1 MTATAEPP
9 TITPAAQSAASLV
22 RYSVT
27 DAMIAKYREDFGKLI
42 ISDSKTEAAVRAA
55 LTLMVKTRTGIEAE
69 YKVLTADANERIKLI
84 RSEKNRIIAELA
96 PTEEHLRAEWDRV
109 EAERAKKKA
118 EAEAAKAKAI
128 QDKIDAANAAR
139 QAELDRQAAELA
151 AAKAKQDE
159 ENRIMQ
165 EKLAAAQKRLEEQQA
180 AAKAKAD
187 EEARIAREQ
196 EEKAR
201 REREAAEAKE
211 REERRQR
218 EEAAAKAER
227 DRLAKIEAEQRAERE
242 RLAEE
247 RRKIEAE
254 AARIKAE
261 QDAKELAERLAHE
274 AEERRIAELERAA
287 EIAARLEKLKPDA
300 AKLKDFAKVIN
311 AVWGKAPLCESN
323 EARDTINAVGKK
335 LDEAVLMLNEF
346 GEFTKEGKVSS

>member
-9 TITPAAQSAASLV
+9 VTIPTVQAETAPV

-42 ISDSKTEAAVRAA
+42 ITDSKTEAAVRSA
-55 LTLMVKTRTGIEAE
+55 LTTMVRTRTGIEAE

-96 PTEEHLRAEWDRV
+96 PTEEHLRDEWDRV
-109 EAERAKKKA
+109 ESERAKKKA

-128 QDKIDAANAAR
+128 QDRIDAANAAR
-139 QAELDRQAAELA
+139 QAELARQAAELA

-227 DRLAKIEAEQRAERE
+227 ERLAKIEAEQRAERE

-261 QDAKELAERLAHE
+261 QDAKELAERLARE
-274 AEERRIAELERAA
+274 AEERRIAELERAKA
-287 EIAARLEKLKPDA
+287 LKERELALKPDREKIGIWA
-300 AKLKDFAKVIN
+300 NELRAIQPPVVNSKEAKD
-311 AVWGKAPLCESN
+311 
-323 EARDTINAVGKK
+323 
-335 LDEAVLMLNEF
+335 AVLHAVQLIVAAADELETF
-346 GEFTKEGKVSS
+346 AAEGKVSS

>member
-1 MTATAEPP
+1 MASTAEMPP
-9 TITPAAQSAASLV
+9 PITPTVQPDQTPLV

-42 ISDSKTEAAVRAA
+42 ITDSKTEAAVRSA
-55 LTLMVKTRTGIEAE
+55 LTTMVRTRTGIEAE
-69 YKVLTADANERIKLI
+69 YKKLTADANERIKLI
-84 RSEKNRIIAELA
+84 RTEKNRIIAELA

-128 QDKIDAANAAR
+128 QDQIDAANAAR

-261 QDAKELAERLAHE
+261 QDAKELAERLARE

-287 EIAARLEKLKPDA
+287 ALKAREEALRPDKKKLATWAKELLKITPPKVSDAEAAIVVGEAMAAIRNAADQLEE
-300 AKLKDFAKVIN
+300 FAK
-311 AVWGKAPLCESN
+311 AG
-323 EARDTINAVGKK
+323 T
-335 LDEAVLMLNEF
+335 
-346 GEFTKEGKVSS
+346 

>member
-9 TITPAAQSAASLV
+9 TITPDAQSAASLV

-42 ISDSKTEAAVRAA
+42 ITDSKTEAAVRSA
-55 LTLMVKTRTGIEAE
+55 LTTMVRTRTGIEAE

-84 RSEKNRIIAELA
+84 RTEKNRIIAELA

-128 QDKIDAANAAR
+128 QDQIDAANAAR

-261 QDAKELAERLAHE
+261 QDAKELAERLARE

-287 EIAARLEKLKPDA
+287 ALKAREEALRPDKERLAAW
-300 AKLKDFAKVIN
+300 AKLLRGLMTPTVLSEEAKAAIAVAKSEINAAADKLDDFA
-311 AVWGKAPLCESN
+311 A
-323 EARDTINAVGKK
+323 
-335 LDEAVLMLNEF
+335 
-346 GEFTKEGKVSS
+346 EGKVTA